1 MVISSD
7 LSINETSIYDEL
19 VRQGCALTA
28 YELLES
34 VRPSGI
40 RSPTQVYRA
49 LERLEGRHLVHR
61 IESINAFIA
70 CAHSHESNPHP
81 STVGFAICEK
91 CGNIAE
97 IDMSN
102 VAKKLGGLASKT
114 DFKVEYS
121 LLEFRGKCQNCQT
134 N

>member
-1 MVISSD
+1 MTTSSD
-7 LSINETSIYDEL
+7 LNRNETSIYDEL

-70 CAHSHESNPHP
+70 CAHPHENSPHP

-91 CGNIAE
+91 CGDIAE
-97 IDMSN
+97 IDMSS
-102 VAKKLGGLASKT
+102 VAKKLSGLAGKT

-121 LLEFRGKCQNCQT
+121 LLEFRGKCRDCQI

>member
-1 MVISSD
+1 MVILSD
-7 LSINETSIYDEL
+7 LSKNETSIYDEL
-19 VRQGCALTA
+19 VRQGRALTA

-34 VRPSGI
+34 VRSLGI

-49 LERLEGRHLVHR
+49 LERLERRHLVHR

-70 CAHSHESNPHP
+70 CAHSHERNPHP

-91 CGNIAE
+91 CGNITE

-102 VAKKLGGLASKT
+102 VSKRLGGLADKT
-114 DFKVEYS
+114 DFKVKYS
-121 LLEFRGKCQNCQT
+121 LLEFRGKCRDCQT
-134 N
+134 K

>member
-1 MVISSD
+1 MVISIE
-7 LSINETSIYDEL
+7 LSKNEISIFDEL
-19 VRQGCALTA
+19 VRQGSALTA

-34 VRPSGI
+34 VRSVGI

-49 LERLEGRHLVHR
+49 LERLERRHLVHR

-91 CGNIAE
+91 CGSIAE

-102 VAKKLGGLASKT
+102 VSKRLGGLADKT
-114 DFKVEYS
+114 DFKVKYS
-121 LLEFRGKCQNCQT
+121 LLEFRGKCRDCQT
-134 N
+134 K

>member
-7 LSINETSIYDEL
+7 LSKNETSIYYEL

-28 YELLES
+28 YELLET
-34 VRPSGI
+34 VRSLGI

-49 LERLEGRHLVHR
+49 LGRLERRYLVHR

-102 VAKKLGGLASKT
+102 VSKRLGGLADKT
-114 DFKVEYS
+114 EFKVKYS
-121 LLEFRGKCQNCQT
+121 LLEFRGKCRDCQT
-134 N
+134 K